1 MKILMLCGVFARE
14 NEQEVV
20 RHARAAVE
28 FSANV
33 FQQKLIAGMR
43 SLGQDFVAVSA
54 PFVGSYP
61 NASDIVRFRSFEEDQ
76 SLCSY
81 VPFNNIWG
89 LRNFS
94 RTHALKKAVQDFIRA
109 EDEQKVIVVYCTH
122 TPFIEAA
129 VYAKK
134 KDPRI
139 RICLYVPDLPNYM
152 NLSANRSWFYDMA
165 KAYDIAVMTR
175 LMKQMDNF
183 VLLTGQMK
191 DALPVGEKP
200 YRVIEGIITGQ
211 ELERTPAV
219 KENDGLIR
227 VVYTGKLN
235 ARFGV
240 KHLIDAFCMLPDPN
254 YRLVLCGRGDCE
266 NYIKE
271 KRIADSRI
279 LYQGQVTADVA
290 GEWIRKADVLVNPRL
305 NDEEYTKY
313 SFPSKN
319 IEYLLSGNPVVASML
334 SGMPEDYRRFIYEIS
349 PDAQPA
355 DGICR
360 ALKSAIGNKEQA
372 RQKYQDFCCYARE
385 NLTTESIARTILRL
399 SGFEMDPT

>member
-1 MKILMLCGVFARE
+1 MKILMLCGVFAKE

-33 FQQKLIAGMR
+33 FQQKLIAGFR
-43 SLGQDFVAVSA
+43 SLGQDFSAISA

-61 NASDIVRFRSFEEDQ
+61 NASDMVHFREFEDDQ
-76 SLCSY
+76 SLCTY

-94 RTHALKKAVQDFIRA
+94 RTRSLKKAVQDFIRE
-109 EDEQKVIVVYCTH
+109 EDAQKLIVAYCTH

-139 RICLYVPDLPNYM
+139 KICLYVPDLPNYM
-152 NLSANRSWFYDMA
+152 NLDANRSWFYDVA

-175 LMKQMDNF
+175 LMKQVDSF
-183 VLLTGQMK
+183 VLLTAQMK
-191 DALPVGEKP
+191 DALPVADKP
-200 YRVIEGIITGQ
+200 CCVIEGIITRQ
-211 ELERTPAV
+211 ELERPV
-219 KENDGLIR
+219 VPKESDGLIR

-235 ARFGV
+235 ACFGV
-240 KHLIDAFCMLPDPN
+240 KKLVDAFCMLPDPN
-254 YRLVLCGRGDCE
+254 YRLILCGRGDCE

-271 KRIADSRI
+271 KSAADSRI

-290 GEWIRKADVLVNPRL
+290 GEYIRKADVLVNPRP
-305 NDEEYTKY
+305 NDGEYTKY

-319 IEYLLSGNPVVASML
+319 IEYLLSGNPVVGYML
-334 SGMPEDYRRFIYEIS
+334 SGMPEDYRRFMHIV
-349 PDAQPA
+349 PDDRVESLRDAILAAGQTPVSA
-355 DGICR
+355 D
-360 ALKSAIGNKEQA
+360 AKD
-372 RQKYQDFCCYARE
+372 Y
-385 NLTTESIARTILRL
+385 LTRKCEAGSIAGQILAMN
-399 SGFEMDPT
+399 GMEVI

>member
-1 MKILMLCGVFARE
+1 MKILMLCGVFAKE

-33 FQQKLIAGMR
+33 FQQKLIAGFR
-43 SLGQDFVAVSA
+43 SFGQDFSAISA

-61 NASDIVRFRSFEEDQ
+61 NASDMVHFREFEDDQ
-76 SLCSY
+76 SLCTY

-94 RTHALKKAVQDFIRA
+94 RTRSLKKAVQDFIRE
-109 EDEQKVIVVYCTH
+109 EDAQKLIVAYCTH

-139 RICLYVPDLPNYM
+139 KICLYVPDLPNYM
-152 NLSANRSWFYDMA
+152 NLNANRSWFYDVA

-175 LMKQMDNF
+175 LMKQVDSF
-183 VLLTGQMK
+183 VLLTAQMK
-191 DALPVGEKP
+191 DALPVADKP
-200 YRVIEGIITGQ
+200 CCVIEGIITRQ
-211 ELERTPAV
+211 ELERPV
-219 KENDGLIR
+219 LPKESDGLIR

-235 ARFGV
+235 ACFGV
-240 KHLIDAFCMLPDPN
+240 KKLVDAFCMLPDPN
-254 YRLVLCGRGDCE
+254 YRLILCGRGDCE

-271 KRIADSRI
+271 KSAADSRI

-290 GEWIRKADVLVNPRL
+290 GEYIRKADVLVNPRP
-305 NDEEYTKY
+305 NDGEYTKY

-319 IEYLLSGNPVVASML
+319 IEYLLSGNPVVGYML
-334 SGMPEDYRRFIYEIS
+334 SGMPEDYRRFMHIV
-349 PDAQPA
+349 PDGRVESLRDAILAAGQTPVSA
-355 DGICR
+355 D
-360 ALKSAIGNKEQA
+360 AKD
-372 RQKYQDFCCYARE
+372 Y
-385 NLTTESIARTILRL
+385 LTRKCEAGSIAGQILAMN
-399 SGFEMDPT
+399 GMEVI